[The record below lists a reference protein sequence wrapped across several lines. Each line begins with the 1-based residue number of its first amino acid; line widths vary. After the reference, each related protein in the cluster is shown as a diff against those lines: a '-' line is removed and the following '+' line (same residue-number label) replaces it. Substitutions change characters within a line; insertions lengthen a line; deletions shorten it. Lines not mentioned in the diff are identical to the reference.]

1 VAEVDEMDKEKKAQ
15 SKKKEAGKS
24 DKIAKLEDLISRLP
38 KDVIAKDTS
47 KGTVLRHGKTYFMH
61 IKQSPRG
68 ILHFLRTK
76 TGKHLDSRYA
86 STEKELDVLL
96 QEINDKIKSGGESKS
111 TSPPL
116 KGK

>member
-1 VAEVDEMDKEKKAQ
+1 MNKETQTKKID
-15 SKKKEAGKS
+15 AGK
-24 DKIAKLEDLISRLP
+24 IIKLEDLISRLP
-38 KDVIAKDTS
+38 KNVIAKDTS

-76 TGKHLDSRYA
+76 TGKHLESGWA
-86 STEKELDVLL
+86 TTEKEIDTLI
-96 QEINDKIKSGGESKS
+96 QKINDKIEKGEEPKS
-111 TSPPL
+111 TSSPF